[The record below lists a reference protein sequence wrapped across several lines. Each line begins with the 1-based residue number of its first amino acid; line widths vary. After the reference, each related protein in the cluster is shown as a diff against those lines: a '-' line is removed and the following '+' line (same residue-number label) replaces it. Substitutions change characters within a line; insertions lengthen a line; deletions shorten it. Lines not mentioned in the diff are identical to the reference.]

1 MGRNPKLTDVQ
12 WDKIGKR
19 LLAGESTS
27 ALARE
32 FGVSKASVSARFSG
46 RNKTVRDAAQHM
58 VSADNALS
66 KLTFAEQR
74 AARTMAD
81 ELLAIS
87 NHLAGAGRYGAAT
100 AHRLSAIAHGRAE
113 LIPDSGPLK
122 QEEKDEIQA
131 VAVLTKLAN
140 DASQIGIDLIRA
152 NKESF
157 EEARKKEAEQQARAQ
172 EAETGVVE
180 DPALAYQKMIAS
192 A

>member
-1 MGRNPKLTDVQ
+1 MGRNSKLTDAQ

-32 FGVSKASVSARFSG
+32 FGISKASVSARFSG
-46 RNKTVRDAAQHM
+46 RNKTVKDAAHTI
-58 VSADNALS
+58 VAAENALS
-66 KLTFAEQR
+66 KLTFPEQR

-81 ELLAIS
+81 DLLAIS

-113 LIPDSGPLK
+113 LIPDTGPLK

-157 EEARKKEAEQQARAQ
+157 EEARKKEAEQKARAQ
-172 EAETGVVE
+172 EAATGEAE
-180 DPALAYQKMIAS
+180 DPALAYQKMITS